1 MPKNL
6 TAVIVLLAPAVIQIR
21 VINPAA
27 PPMTLT
33 QAINPMPKNLTA
45 VIVLLAPT
53 VIRIRVINLVVVN
66 IQI

>member
-1 MPKNL
+1 
-6 TAVIVLLAPAVIQIR
+6 VIQIR
-21 VINPAA
+21 VINPDAQ
-27 PPMTLT
+27 PVTHT

-45 VIVLLAPT
+45 VIVLLAPA